1 MAYQIKSIRYQNSPR
16 KILLQNI
23 NGPCPL
29 LAAANA
35 LLLRG
40 VITLSSECV
49 RNGVASTDDVV
60 NMLANRALIR
70 SQQSSSTSSSL
81 EKSDKD
87 GNDGN
92 DNDTTNKPSNHE
104 YHLNEVL
111 SILPTLQHGM
121 DVNPQFTSPQS
132 IEYTHNLAAFDLLGV
147 ELVHGWVLDPQD
159 LETCAVVEMK
169 SYNELIEL
177 VIGGDERRREVV
189 RLEGWKVEKEEELMR
204 LIDSGN
210 KGSTEGNNE
219 TEVKSKA
226 QTEKDETKVDSKAQT
241 EKDKG
246 VKESTET
253 DEGVEVTSNDAD
265 DSESSTSEQINNQC
279 QETVSL
285 EQQQAIEQEIAD
297 IGLKIEHASL
307 QISRADVAN
316 AFLTSTSHQLTYHGL
331 EQLHAH
337 IGEDAVHVFFRNN
350 HFGTITKH
358 DGILYLLAT
367 DLGYANTPEIVW
379 EKLDSIDGNTEYVN
393 EYFEKPSPRAELA
406 PAAGPTID
414 PALLLAQR
422 SQAENDYQLAM
433 AMSRGESSVPT
444 SSSQHASTNADE
456 EEGKLIEAAKEISLR
471 TYHGENDATVAVDV
485 DNSTLPST
493 SSSAQNSQL
502 DSDHQMALSFQRQEE
517 QLNHESEQLA
527 RQLQAL
533 DQQEV
538 QMQRQRQQRN
548 DTNRRRQPNS
558 SRPAEET
565 KAGCTIS

>member
-81 EKSDKD
+81 EKSDKED
-87 GNDGN
+87 NDGN
-92 DNDTTNKPSNHE
+92 DNDTANKPSNHE

-159 LETCAVVEMK
+159 LESCAVVEMK

-204 LIDSGN
+204 LIDSN
-210 KGSTEGNNE
+210 KGSTEGNDE
-219 TEVKSKA
+219 TEVKSKIDVV
-226 QTEKDETKVDSKAQT
+226 DETKVDDSKAQT
-241 EKDKG
+241 EKGEG
-246 VKESTET
+246 VKEQTET
-253 DEGVEVTSNDAD
+253 DEGDEVTSNDA

-485 DNSTLPST
+485 ENSTLPST

>member
-81 EKSDKD
+81 EKTDKEGD
-87 GNDGN
+87 DGN
-92 DNDTTNKPSNHE
+92 DNDETNKPSNHE

-204 LIDSGN
+204 LLDSN
-210 KGSTEGNNE
+210 KGSKEGNDE
-219 TEVKSKA
+219 TENDSIA
-226 QTEKDETKVDSKAQT
+226 QAETDE
-241 EKDKG
+241 G
-246 VKESTET
+246 VKEQTET
-253 DEGVEVTSNDAD
+253 DEGVEVISNDA
-265 DSESSTSEQINNQC
+265 DSESSTLEQFSN
-279 QETVSL
+279 TLSL
-285 EQQQAIEQEIAD
+285 DQQQAIEQEIAD

-331 EQLHAH
+331 EQLHAY
-337 IGEDAVHVFFRNN
+337 IGEDGVHVFFRNN

-358 DGILYLLAT
+358 NGILYLLAT

-433 AMSRGESSVPT
+433 AMSRGEASVPA
-444 SSSQHASTNADE
+444 SSSQHASNNSDE
-456 EEGKLIEAAKEISLR
+456 EEGKLIEAAKEMSLR

-502 DSDHQMALSFQRQEE
+502 DSDHQMALAFQRQEE

-558 SRPAEET
+558 SRPAEEA

>member
-456 EEGKLIEAAKEISLR
+456 EEGKLIEAR

-502 DSDHQMALSFQRQEE
+502 DSDHQMALAFQRQED

>member
-70 SQQSSSTSSSL
+70 SQQSSSTASSL
-81 EKSDKD
+81 EKTDKD
-87 GNDGN
+87 GDDKND
-92 DNDTTNKPSNHE
+92 DETNKPSNHE

-189 RLEGWKVEKEEELMR
+189 RLEGWKVEKEDDLMR
-204 LIDSGN
+204 LVDSNN
-210 KGSTEGNNE
+210 KGSKEGNDDS
-219 TEVKSKA
+219 EVKSKNA
-226 QTEKDETKVDSKAQT
+226 VADETKVDSKAQT
-241 EKDKG
+241 EKDEVVEKQ
-246 VKESTET
+246 TET

-265 DSESSTSEQINNQC
+265 SESSTSEQINNQC
-279 QETVSL
+279 QGTVSL
-285 EQQQAIEQEIAD
+285 DQQQAIEQEIAD

-358 DGILYLLAT
+358 NGILYLLAT

-433 AMSRGESSVPT
+433 AMSRGEASVPT

-502 DSDHQMALSFQRQEE
+502 DSDHQMALAFQRQEE

-548 DTNRRRQPNS
+548 NPNRRRQQS
-558 SRPAEET
+558 GRPTEET

>member
-70 SQQSSSTSSSL
+70 SQQSSSTASSL
-81 EKSDKD
+81 EKTDKEGD
-87 GNDGN
+87 DKND
-92 DNDTTNKPSNHE
+92 DETNKPSNHE

-189 RLEGWKVEKEEELMR
+189 RLEGWKVEKEDDLMR
-204 LIDSGN
+204 LLDGN
-210 KGSTEGNNE
+210 KGSKEGNNDS
-219 TEVKSKA
+219 EVKSKIDVV
-226 QTEKDETKVDSKAQT
+226 DETKVDSKAQ
-241 EKDKG
+241 
-246 VKESTET
+246 TET

-265 DSESSTSEQINNQC
+265 ETESSTSEQINNQC
-279 QETVSL
+279 QGTVSL
-285 EQQQAIEQEIAD
+285 DQQQAIEQEIAD

-358 DGILYLLAT
+358 NGILYLLTT

-393 EYFEKPSPRAELA
+393 EYFEKPNPRAELA

-414 PALLLAQR
+414 PALLLAQQ

-433 AMSRGESSVPT
+433 AMSRGEASVPA
-444 SSSQHASTNADE
+444 SSSQHASNNSDE
-456 EEGKLIEAAKEISLR
+456 EEGKLIEAAKEMSLR

-502 DSDHQMALSFQRQEE
+502 DSDHQMALAFLRQEE

-538 QMQRQRQQRN
+538 QRQRQRQQRN
-548 DTNRRRQPNS
+548 NPNRRRQQPG
-558 SRPAEET
+558 RPTEET

>member
-1 MAYQIKSIRYQNSPR
+1 MAYQIKSIRYQSSPR

-29 LAAANA
+29 LAAANV

-70 SQQSSSTSSSL
+70 SQQQSSTNITNDEHGNEHDDNPFFDSSSSSS
-81 EKSDKD
+81 
-87 GNDGN
+87 NN
-92 DNDTTNKPSNHE
+92 HHHE

-132 IEYTHNLAAFDLLGV
+132 IEYTHNLAAFDILGV

-159 LETCAVVEMK
+159 LETCAVVETK

-177 VIGGDERRREVV
+177 VIGCGGEEGWREVR
-189 RLEGWKVEKEEELMR
+189 RLEGLRMEKEEELRM
-204 LIDSGN
+204 LLVDN
-210 KGSTEGNNE
+210 EAEVEVEVE
-219 TEVKSKA
+219 TENNSRTQT
-226 QTEKDETKVDSKAQT
+226 QTEEESDEAT
-241 EKDKG
+241 
-246 VKESTET
+246 
-253 DEGVEVTSNDAD
+253 TSNNDAQNTT
-265 DSESSTSEQINNQC
+265 ESSSSSDQIN
-279 QETVSL
+279 S
-285 EQQQAIEQEIAD
+285 QQQQPPPLLSLDDQRAKITQEITD

-307 QISRADVAN
+307 QSSRADVAN

-331 EQLHAH
+331 ERLHAH
-337 IGEDAVHVFFRNN
+337 IGEDALHVFFRNN

-358 DGILYLLAT
+358 NGILYLLVT

-393 EYFEKPSPRAELA
+393 EYFEKPSPREELA

-422 SQAENDYQLAM
+422 SQAENDYQLAL
-433 AMSRGESSVPT
+433 AMSRGEANDP
-444 SSSQHASTNADE
+444 SSSSYPQQHQQQQQQGSTNSDE
-456 EEGKLIEAAKEISLR
+456 EEGKLIEAAKELSLR
-471 TYHGENDATVAVDV
+471 TYHGETDATVAVV
-485 DNSTLPST
+485 DGANSNHTPMT
-493 SSSAQNSQL
+493 SQL
-502 DSDHQMALSFQRQEE
+502 DSDHQMALAFQRQEE

-533 DQQEV
+533 DQQEAEL
-538 QMQRQRQQRN
+538 QRQQQYQHRRN
-548 DTNRRRQPNS
+548 NTNRRRQPNS
-558 SRPAEET
+558 NSRPVEET
-565 KAGCTIS
+565 KAGCIIS

>member
-70 SQQSSSTSSSL
+70 SQQSSSTASSL
-81 EKSDKD
+81 EKTDKEGD
-87 GNDGN
+87 DKND
-92 DNDTTNKPSNHE
+92 DETNKPSNHE

-189 RLEGWKVEKEEELMR
+189 RLEEWKVEKEEELMR
-204 LIDSGN
+204 LIDSNNCN
-210 KGSTEGNNE
+210 KEGNNDS
-219 TEVKSKA
+219 EVKSKNDVA
-226 QTEKDETKVDSKAQT
+226 DETKVDSKAQT
-241 EKDKG
+241 E
-246 VKESTET
+246 T
-253 DEGVEVTSNDAD
+253 DEGVEVISNDA
-265 DSESSTSEQINNQC
+265 DSESSTLEQINNQC
-279 QETVSL
+279 QGTVSL
-285 EQQQAIEQEIAD
+285 DQQQAIEQEIAD

-358 DGILYLLAT
+358 NGILYLLAT

-433 AMSRGESSVPT
+433 AMSRGEASVPA
-444 SSSQHASTNADE
+444 SSSQHASNNSDE
-456 EEGKLIEAAKEISLR
+456 EEGKLIEAAKEMSLR

-485 DNSTLPST
+485 DNSPIPST
-493 SSSAQNSQL
+493 SSSAHNSQL
-502 DSDHQMALSFQRQEE
+502 DSYHQMALAFQRQEE

-548 DTNRRRQPNS
+548 DTNRRRQQPG
-558 SRPAEET
+558 RPTEET

>member
-70 SQQSSSTSSSL
+70 SQQSSSTASSL
-81 EKSDKD
+81 EKTDKEGD
-87 GNDGN
+87 DKND
-92 DNDTTNKPSNHE
+92 DETNKPSNHE

-189 RLEGWKVEKEEELMR
+189 RLEGWKVEKEDDLMR
-204 LIDSGN
+204 LLDDSN
-210 KGSTEGNNE
+210 KGSKEGNNDS
-219 TEVKSKA
+219 EVKSKIDVV
-226 QTEKDETKVDSKAQT
+226 DETKVDSKAQT
-241 EKDKG
+241 KTDENEGEK
-246 VKESTET
+246 EQTET

-265 DSESSTSEQINNQC
+265 SESSTSEQTSNQC
-279 QETVSL
+279 QGTVSL
-285 EQQQAIEQEIAD
+285 DQQQAIEQEIAD

-358 DGILYLLAT
+358 NGILYLLTT

-393 EYFEKPSPRAELA
+393 EYFEKPNPRAELA

-414 PALLLAQR
+414 PALLLAQQ

-433 AMSRGESSVPT
+433 AMSRGEASVPA
-444 SSSQHASTNADE
+444 SSSQHASNNSDE
-456 EEGKLIEAAKEISLR
+456 EEGKLIEAAKEMSLR

-502 DSDHQMALSFQRQEE
+502 DSDHQMALAFLRQEE

-538 QMQRQRQQRN
+538 QRQRQRQQRN
-548 DTNRRRQPNS
+548 NPNRRRQQPG
-558 SRPAEET
+558 RPTEET

>member
-1 MAYQIKSIRYQNSPR
+1 MYIIRFWHWSDFFFLFITPPPKKKEMAYQIKSIRYQSSPR

-70 SQQSSSTSSSL
+70 SQQQSS
-81 EKSDKD
+81 
-87 GNDGN
+87 
-92 DNDTTNKPSNHE
+92 HE

-132 IEYTHNLAAFDLLGV
+132 IEYTHNLAAFDILGV

-159 LETCAVVEMK
+159 LETCAVVETK

-177 VIGGDERRREVV
+177 VIGFGGEEGWREVR
-189 RLEGWKVEKEEELMR
+189 RLEGLRMEKEEELRM
-204 LIDSGN
+204 LLVD
-210 KGSTEGNNE
+210 NE
-219 TEVKSKA
+219 AE
-226 QTEKDETKVDSKAQT
+226 
-241 EKDKG
+241 
-246 VKESTET
+246 
-253 DEGVEVTSNDAD
+253 VEVEVEVENNSRTQTQTHTEESDEATTSNNDAQNTT
-265 DSESSTSEQINNQC
+265 ESSSTLEQIN
-279 QETVSL
+279 S
-285 EQQQAIEQEIAD
+285 QQQPPPLLSLDDQRAKITQEITD

-307 QISRADVAN
+307 QSSRADVAN

-331 EQLHAH
+331 ERLHAH
-337 IGEDAVHVFFRNN
+337 IGEDALRVFFRNN

-358 DGILYLLAT
+358 NGILYLLVT

-393 EYFEKPSPRAELA
+393 EYFEKPSPREELA

-422 SQAENDYQLAM
+422 SQAENDYQLAL
-433 AMSRGESSVPT
+433 AMSRGEANDP
-444 SSSQHASTNADE
+444 SSSSYPQQHQQQQQQGSTNADE
-456 EEGKLIEAAKEISLR
+456 EEGKLIEAAKELSLR
-471 TYHGENDATVAVDV
+471 TYHGETDATVAVV
-485 DNSTLPST
+485 DAANSNHTPMT
-493 SSSAQNSQL
+493 SQL
-502 DSDHQMALSFQRQEE
+502 DSDHQMALAFQRQEE

-533 DQQEV
+533 DQQEAE
-538 QMQRQRQQRN
+538 MRRQQQHQQRRN
-548 DTNRRRQPNS
+548 NTNRRRQPNS
-558 SRPAEET
+558 NSRPVEET
-565 KAGCTIS
+565 KAGCIIS

>member
-81 EKSDKD
+81 EKTDKD
-87 GNDGN
+87 GND
-92 DNDTTNKPSNHE
+92 DATANKPSNHE

-189 RLEGWKVEKEEELMR
+189 RLEGWKVEKEDDLMR
-204 LIDSGN
+204 LVDSNN
-210 KGSTEGNNE
+210 KGSKEGNDDS
-219 TEVKSKA
+219 EVKSKNDVA
-226 QTEKDETKVDSKAQT
+226 DETKVDSKAQT
-241 EKDKG
+241 ETDENEG
-246 VKESTET
+246 VKETTET
-253 DEGVEVTSNDAD
+253 NKGVEVISNDAD
-265 DSESSTSEQINNQC
+265 DTKSSTSEQISN
-279 QETVSL
+279 TLSL
-285 EQQQAIEQEIAD
+285 QQQQASLLEQEIAD

-358 DGILYLLAT
+358 NGILYLLAT

-433 AMSRGESSVPT
+433 AMSRGEASVPT

-502 DSDHQMALSFQRQEE
+502 DSDHQMALAFQRQEE

-558 SRPAEET
+558 SRPAEEA

>member
-40 VITLSSECV
+40 VITLSSECI

-60 NMLANRALIR
+60 NMLANRALLR
-70 SQQSSSTSSSL
+70 SQQSKPKQTNNNQEEKPLSS
-81 EKSDKD
+81 
-87 GNDGN
+87 N
-92 DNDTTNKPSNHE
+92 NHE

-159 LETCAVVEMK
+159 VETCAVVEQR

-177 VIGGDERRREVV
+177 VVIGGGEERKREVL
-189 RLEGWKVEKEEELMR
+189 RLEGVRVEKEEELKRM
-204 LIDSGN
+204 LLEN
-210 KGSTEGNNE
+210 TEGIKDDE
-219 TEVKSKA
+219 TESK
-226 QTEKDETKVDSKAQT
+226 TESKTEDMKEVETEAVSGAET
-241 EKDKG
+241 H
-246 VKESTET
+246 TET
-253 DEGVEVTSNDAD
+253 NDNGSVEVANKDANENDT
-265 DSESSTSEQINNQC
+265 ESSTTEQKIRSQG
-279 QETVSL
+279 SL
-285 EQQQAIEQEIAD
+285 SLHEQRAKIKQEIAD

-331 EQLHAH
+331 ERLHAH
-337 IGEDAVHVFFRNN
+337 IGDDAVHVFFRNN

-358 DGILYLLAT
+358 NGILYLLVT

-406 PAAGPTID
+406 PAAGPAID

-433 AMSRGESSVPT
+433 AMSRGDT
-444 SSSQHASTNADE
+444 SSQHPSNNSDE
-456 EEGKLIEAAKEISLR
+456 EEGKLIEAAKELSLR
-471 TYHGENDATVAVDV
+471 TYHGETDAAVAVDA
-485 DNSTLPST
+485 DNSNPPPT
-493 SSSAQNSQL
+493 SISAHNSQL
-502 DSDHQMALSFQRQEE
+502 DSDHQMALAFQRQEE

-527 RQLQAL
+527 RQLQEL

-538 QMQRQRQQRN
+538 ALRRQRQQRSN
-548 DTNRRRQPNS
+548 NTNTRRQPNS
-558 SRPAEET
+558 SRPVEEA

>member
-81 EKSDKD
+81 EKTDKEGD
-87 GNDGN
+87 DGN
-92 DNDTTNKPSNHE
+92 DNDETNKPSNHE

-189 RLEGWKVEKEEELMR
+189 RLEGWKVEKEDDLMR
-204 LIDSGN
+204 LVDSN
-210 KGSTEGNNE
+210 KCNKEGNDDS
-219 TEVKSKA
+219 EVKSKNA
-226 QTEKDETKVDSKAQT
+226 VADETKVDSKAQ
-241 EKDKG
+241 
-246 VKESTET
+246 TET

-265 DSESSTSEQINNQC
+265 SESSTSEQINNQC
-279 QETVSL
+279 QGTDSL

-358 DGILYLLAT
+358 NGILYLLAT

-414 PALLLAQR
+414 PALLLAHR

-433 AMSRGESSVPT
+433 AMSRGESSVPI

-471 TYHGENDATVAVDV
+471 TYHGEKNDVTVAVDV

-502 DSDHQMALSFQRQEE
+502 DSDHQMALAFQRQEE

-548 DTNRRRQPNS
+548 DTNRRRQQPG
-558 SRPAEET
+558 RPTEET

>member
-81 EKSDKD
+81 EKTDKE
-87 GNDGN
+87 G
-92 DNDTTNKPSNHE
+92 DNDDNDETNKPSNHE

-159 LETCAVVEMK
+159 LESCAVVEMK

-177 VIGGDERRREVV
+177 VIGGDERRREVM
-189 RLEGWKVEKEEELMR
+189 RLEGWKVEKEEELIR
-204 LIDSGN
+204 LVDSN
-210 KGSTEGNNE
+210 KGSTEGNDE
-219 TEVKSKA
+219 TEVKSKIDVV
-226 QTEKDETKVDSKAQT
+226 DETKVDDSKAQT
-241 EKDKG
+241 EKGEG
-246 VKESTET
+246 VKEQTET
-253 DEGVEVTSNDAD
+253 DEGDEVTSNDA

>member
-1 MAYQIKSIRYQNSPR
+1 MGSIDR
-16 KILLQNI
+16 K
-23 NGPCPL
+23 
-29 LAAANA
+29 
-35 LLLRG
+35 
-40 VITLSSECV
+40 
-49 RNGVASTDDVV
+49 D
-60 NMLANRALIR
+60 
-70 SQQSSSTSSSL
+70 
-81 EKSDKD
+81 
-87 GNDGN
+87 
-92 DNDTTNKPSNHE
+92 
-104 YHLNEVL
+104 
-111 SILPTLQHGM
+111 
-121 DVNPQFTSPQS
+121 
-132 IEYTHNLAAFDLLGV
+132 
-147 ELVHGWVLDPQD
+147 
-159 LETCAVVEMK
+159 
-169 SYNELIEL
+169 
-177 VIGGDERRREVV
+177 
-189 RLEGWKVEKEEELMR
+189 
-204 LIDSGN
+204 N
-210 KGSTEGNNE
+210 KGCKEGNNE
-219 TEVKSKA
+219 SENVSIA
-226 QTEKDETKVDSKAQT
+226 Q
-241 EKDKG
+241 
-246 VKESTET
+246 TET
-253 DEGVEVTSNDAD
+253 DEGVKQTETDEGGEVTSNDAD
-265 DSESSTSEQINNQC
+265 DTESSTSKQISNQC
-279 QETVSL
+279 QGTVSL

-358 DGILYLLAT
+358 NGILYLLAT

-493 SSSAQNSQL
+493 SSSAQNSQF
-502 DSDHQMALSFQRQEE
+502 DSDHQMALAFQRQEE

-558 SRPAEET
+558 SRPAEES